1 MAFNNNALTARLDE
15 LRSRNPPR
23 VPSEGNT
30 GQNTPFRYS
39 GSYMTNNQQQQQPQ
53 PQSSG
58 TETPSLQRRFTA
70 DMSKMPIAPIG
81 ELNQNTEP
89 LEVPAIVSGSR
100 PFYIRTKIITHLPLH
115 HGIIITLLIIHL
127 YFASFGLFNKFSG
140 AAPIF
145 APHQGILFSKSVAY
159 TVLSEHS

>member
-23 VPSEGNT
+23 VSSENNT

-39 GSYMTNNQQQQQPQ
+39 GSYMPNNPPQ
-53 PQSSG
+53 MPPSSG
-58 TETPSLQRRFTA
+58 SETPNNQRRFTA

-89 LEVPAIVSGSR
+89 LEMPAIVSLSR
-100 PFYIRTKIITHLPLH
+100 
-115 HGIIITLLIIHL
+115 
-127 YFASFGLFNKFSG
+127 
-140 AAPIF
+140 
-145 APHQGILFSKSVAY
+145 
-159 TVLSEHS
+159 

>member
-23 VPSEGNT
+23 VPSESNT

-39 GSYMTNNQQQQQPQ
+39 GSYMTTSQQQLPS
-53 PQSSG
+53 SSG
-58 TETPSLQRRFTA
+58 GETPALPRRFTA

-89 LEVPAIVSGSR
+89 LEVPTIVSQSANIYKIQNYQLCGLTNHPHNSFHPFNAHLKEITCSR
-100 PFYIRTKIITHLPLH
+100 SSLSFLSHHIIMT
-115 HGIIITLLIIHL
+115 
-127 YFASFGLFNKFSG
+127 
-140 AAPIF
+140 
-145 APHQGILFSKSVAY
+145 
-159 TVLSEHS
+159 